1 MITFRNLLK
10 RLPGLSGPDGSE
22 SQHWDIDPNLPEAD
36 HSYGKAG
43 DGEARQRIRD
53 GGFRQFAPP
62 LELGVMM
69 LFWLFGLGGV
79 GYFLAIPMVALSIA
93 PGGIFVLQE
102 RTLRARRVTR
112 FAISDASRP
121 RLRKTRDSEGDD
133 YYRIEVVLPEGRRV
147 GVGGAN
153 DLGDAETRLAEMDH
167 VIDGL

>member
-1 MITFRNLLK
+1 MALSSEAQ
-10 RLPGLSGPDGSE
+10 PGPV
-22 SQHWDIDPNLPEAD
+22 
-36 HSYGKAG
+36 
-43 DGEARQRIRD
+43 DGETLIATDRSAVAGWVFMAIWLGILLLFTYFFIRD

-69 LFWLFGLGGV
+69 LFWLFGLGGA

-133 YYRIEVVLPEGRRV
+133 YFRIEVVLPERRRV

-153 DLGDAETRLAEMDH
+153 DLGDAETRLAEMDRM
-167 VIDGL
+167 IDGL